1 MTSLSHFLA
10 LGFAAALSAFGANP
24 AAPPHTPDPGGVLV
38 AQGGLGGL
46 LDIVAHTVRVTVHDG
61 VAVTHVDQ
69 VFLNTEDRV
78 VEALYL
84 FPVPRGASV
93 ANFSMWINGKEMVG
107 EVVEKQRARQIYD
120 SYKRQQ
126 RDPGLLEQTDFK
138 TFEMR
143 IFPIPA
149 RAQQRVA
156 LTYYQELDFDNDQAT
171 YVYPLATSPRPGLVE
186 RVKGKFAIT
195 FEVLS
200 DAPIAA
206 FESPSHRDA
215 FVVARHSPKYYEASL
230 EATGGDLSRDV
241 VLTYR
246 VEQPSTDIGI
256 LASRPDGEDGY
267 FALTLTAGDEL
278 EQPEQGTDYVFLLD
292 VSGSMADD
300 GKLSLSRRSI
310 DAFVEAL
317 EPADRF
323 EVMTFSVKPSKLFAE
338 LAAAT
343 PDARQRASRFLASQ
357 EARGGTRLR
366 PAMAEAYRYGDPDRV
381 LNVVVLSDGM
391 TEQVERQELM
401 ELIRA
406 RPGHS
411 RVFCIGVGNDVERP
425 LLQRVADSAGGFA
438 AFVSQQD
445 DFTRQAAA
453 FRRKVARPAASNV
466 KLLFAGAD
474 VYDVEPQQLPDLF
487 HGMPLRVY
495 GRFKQGGTGKV
506 TLAATVN
513 GRDFQRDFDLELPK
527 NEGGDPRV
535 ERMWAWHRIERLRH
549 LEPAPTDEIV
559 RLGEGYSIATEWT
572 SFLVLENDAEY
583 KRWQIERRNQLR
595 FERDQRVDAALR
607 QQLASMRDKAVQ
619 GLGPEGAADEQT
631 RQAATPSGSQP
642 QQQPATPSGW
652 QPQPAGQR
660 AEPVRRQ
667 RGGGGGIGAFDPLTA
682 AIAGALALLALI
694 SLRRRS

>member
-1 MTSLSHFLA
+1 LK
-10 LGFAAALSAFGANP
+10 
-24 AAPPHTPDPGGVLV
+24 
-38 AQGGLGGL
+38 
-46 LDIVAHTVRVTVHDG
+46 
-61 VAVTHVDQ
+61 
-69 VFLNTEDRV
+69 
-78 VEALYL
+78 
-84 FPVPRGASV
+84 SV
-93 ANFSMWINGKEMVG
+93 C
-107 EVVEKQRARQIYD
+107 
-120 SYKRQQ
+120 QQ

-156 LTYYQELDFDNDQAT
+156 LTYYQELDFDHDQAT

-186 RVKGKFAIT
+186 QVKGKFAIT

-200 DAPIAA
+200 DAPIVE
-206 FESPSHRDA
+206 FGSPSHRDD
-215 FVVARHSPKYYEASL
+215 FVVAKHSSKFFEAGL
-230 EATGGDLSRDV
+230 EATGGDLGRDV

-246 VEQPSTDIGI
+246 VDQPSTDIGI
-256 LASRPDGEDGY
+256 LTSKPEAEDGY
-267 FALTLTAGDEL
+267 FALTLTAGNEL
-278 EQPEQGTDYVFLLD
+278 EQAEKGTDYVFLLD

-300 GKLSLSRRSI
+300 GKLSLSRRAI

-317 EPADRF
+317 EPEDRF
-323 EVMTFSVKPSKLFAE
+323 EVMTFNLKPSRLFTA
-338 LAAAT
+338 LTAAT

-391 TEQVERQELM
+391 TEQAERQELM

-406 RPGHS
+406 RPGHA

-453 FRRKVARPAASNV
+453 FRRKVARPAASDV

-474 VYDVEPQQLPDLF
+474 VYDVEPKQLPDLF

-495 GRFKQGGTGKV
+495 GRYKQGSKGKV

-513 GRDFQRDFDLELPK
+513 GRDFQRDFDLDLPK

-583 KRWQIERRNQLR
+583 RRWKIERKNAQRLPRDRARDDELR
-595 FERDQRVDAALR
+595 T
-607 QQLASMRDKAVQ
+607 QLAAIREQAQ
-619 GLGPEGAADEQT
+619 PELGPEAVRTEPAASQPAVVDTARPDPGQRLAPRAD
-631 RQAATPSGSQP
+631 RQAPRERP
-642 QQQPATPSGW
+642 F
-652 QPQPAGQR
+652 
-660 AEPVRRQ
+660 
-667 RGGGGGIGAFDPLTA
+667 GGGNGIGALDPWTA
-682 AIAGALALLALI
+682 GLALGLALAALLLW
-694 SLRRRS
+694 RRR